1 MIGFIIFVIRLTTL
15 HSHQLLNLPRN
26 YFTYSR
32 TYLPREEE
40 IHVLFNINQERCMPR
55 TNIRAYNEEEVW
67 EVTKCCGLIGFHTA
81 VLGPVLLGC
90 DVAAAVDGY
99 V

>member
-1 MIGFIIFVIRLTTL
+1 MIGFMILVIRLTTL
-15 HSHQLLNLPRN
+15 HSHQLLHLSQN

-32 TYLPREEE
+32 AYLSREEGV
-40 IHVLFNINQERCMPR
+40 HVLFNINQERCMSR
-55 TNIRAYNEEEVW
+55 TNIRAYDEEEVR

-81 VLGPVLLGC
+81 VLGPVLLGR
-90 DVAAAVDGY
+90 DVVAAVDGY